1 MLSVNAIYED
11 GRITLLEKIP
21 RVRRARVIVT
31 VLEEDEPIEQNINIS
46 LFDDMIGVA
55 SIRDNGSVAHDEY
68 LNKESS

>member
-31 VLEEDEPIEQNINIS
+31 VLEEDEPIEQNIDIT
-46 LFDDMIGVA
+46 LFDDMVGVA
-55 SIRDNGSVAHDEY
+55 SIRDDGSVAHDKY
-68 LNKESS
+68 LSKESS